1 MPALSPVLVLG
12 GTGTQGSAV
21 IRALQALAQP
31 PQIRALTRNPAS
43 PAAQKLKEQG
53 IEVVQGDLTDPA
65 SLDAALVGVRSAFLG
80 AFRFASSLLFLALT
94 LDSTVTA
101 IPSKGQPT
109 EDQQGRNFVDAA
121 KRANLPFLVFSSVAN
136 ATPTIGIP
144 HFETKAKIEEALKES
159 GLKHAVVAPVAFM
172 DNVRP
177 IQSLPLSAF
186 MC

>member
-43 PAAQKLKEQG
+43 PAAQKLKHQG
-53 IEVVQGDLTDPA
+53 IEVVKGDLTDPA
-65 SLDAALVGVRSAFLG
+65 SLDAALVGVRSAFL
-80 AFRFASSLLFLALT
+80 
-94 LDSTVTA
+94 VTA
-101 IPSKGQPT
+101 LPSKGQPT

-144 HFETKAKIEEALKES
+144 HFETKA
-159 GLKHAVVAPVAFM
+159 
-172 DNVRP
+172 
-177 IQSLPLSAF
+177 
-186 MC
+186 